1 VRAFQRPPRLAA
13 LGIALALCLIVSACT
28 AQEWGITTSSGNKI
42 HLVYALWDPHE
53 QIGYQQSI
61 NEFEKANPD
70 ISVTIENIPYGSYQ
84 SKITAQYISGNA
96 PDVFWVN
103 TPWLADW
110 VTGGLLENITSLV
123 AKAHINLSQY
133 YPALV
138 KLHEHNGQL
147 YGLPKDWDT
156 IAFYYNETYVKKHD
170 IQIPAKL
177 TWNPDGTG
185 TFVTMLKEMTTDTDG
200 RNATQPGFSPST
212 VATYATAMDNDEQQ
226 GFLNYFAM
234 DGGSTLPAPYATTS
248 TLDSASN
255 QAALTFLTKTLQ
267 SDHAVIPNGATGANG
282 EGSNDQT
289 LFSEGKIAMYEAGDW
304 NTTSLA
310 ALNDFK
316 LGIMALPAGP
326 DGRVSVFNGL
336 TDGIASNGKHKAAA
350 WKLVEWLASARSQ
363 RIMGSGGYI
372 WPAIT
377 SLDPLFVKYW
387 AKKGLNV
394 QPFLDEA
401 RGKTVNFP
409 VSTGIGEGLT
419 DVSTSLGPVFLGT
432 ESVASGLKGATR
444 ILNYRLKGS

>member
-1 VRAFQRPPRLAA
+1 VRTRRRTRRLRA
-13 LGIALALCLIVSACT
+13 LGASLALCLISSGCT
-28 AQEWGITTSSGNKI
+28 AQEWGITSSSGNKI

-61 NEFEKANPD
+61 DEFEKLNPD
-70 ISVTIENIPYGSYQ
+70 IKVTIENIPYGSYQ
-84 SKITAQYISGNA
+84 SKITAQYISADA

-110 VTGGLLENITSLV
+110 VTGGLLENITPMV
-123 AKAHINLSQY
+123 KKAHINLSQY
-133 YPALV
+133 YPSLV

-156 IAFYYNETYVKKHD
+156 IAFYYNKTYVQKHH
-170 IQIPAKL
+170 IQIPSKL
-177 TWNPDGTG
+177 TWNPDGSG
-185 TFVTMLKEMTTDTDG
+185 TFVTLLKTMTTDTHG
-200 RNATQPGFSPST
+200 RNGTQPGFDAGS
-212 VATYATAMDNDEQQ
+212 VATYATAMDNDEQE

-234 DGGSTLPAPYATTS
+234 NGGSTLPAPYATTS
-248 TLDSASN
+248 SLDSPADQS
-255 QAALTFLTKTLQ
+255 ALTFLTRTLQ
-267 SDHAVIPNGATGANG
+267 SDHVVIPNGATGANA

-316 LGIMALPAGP
+316 LGVMPLPAGP
-326 DGRVSVFNGL
+326 DGRISVFNGL
-336 TDGIASNGKHKAAA
+336 MDGIASNGTHKAAA

-363 RIMGSGGYI
+363 RILGSGGYV
-372 WPAIT
+372 WPAIR

-387 AKKGLNV
+387 AKKGLDV
-394 QPFLDEA
+394 QPFLEEA
-401 RGKTVNFP
+401 HGKTVNFP

-419 DVSTSLGPVFLGT
+419 DVSTSLGPVFLGSQ
-432 ESVASGLKGATR
+432 SVASGLKGATT
-444 ILNYRLKGS
+444 ILDYRLKGS

>member
-1 VRAFQRPPRLAA
+1 VRARRGSRRRRL
-13 LGIALALCLIVSACT
+13 LGLALALGLVASGCT
-28 AQEWGITTSSGNKI
+28 AQEWGITSSGGKKV

-61 NEFEKANPD
+61 DQFEKINPNID
-70 ISVTIENIPYGSYQ
+70 VTIENIPYGSYQ

-123 AKAHINLSQY
+123 KKANINLAQY
-133 YPALV
+133 YPSLV
-138 KLHEHNGQL
+138 QLHEHNGQL

-156 IAFYYNETYVKKHD
+156 ICFYYNETYVKKHH
-170 IQIPAKL
+170 IQIPTKL
-177 TWNPDGTG
+177 TWNPDGSG
-185 TFVTMLKEMTTDTDG
+185 NFVTLLKEMTIDTHG
-200 RNATQPGFSPST
+200 RNATQAGFDAGS

-234 DGGSTLPAPYATTS
+234 NGGAVLPQAYATTS
-248 TLDSASN
+248 TLDSSAD
-255 QAALTFLTKTLQ
+255 QAALTFLTRTLQ
-267 SDHAVIPNGATGANG
+267 SDHVVIPNGATGANA

-310 ALNDFK
+310 ALGGFK
-316 LGIMALPAGP
+316 LGVMALPAGP
-326 DGRVSVFNGL
+326 DGRISVFNGL
-336 TDGIASNGKHKAAA
+336 MDGIASNGKHLAAA
-350 WKLVEWLASARSQ
+350 WKLVDWLASARSQ

-372 WPAIT
+372 WPAIR
-377 SLDPLFVKYW
+377 SLDPLFVSYW
-387 AKKGLNV
+387 AKKGLNMT
-394 QPFLDEA
+394 PFLDEA
-401 RGKTVNFP
+401 HGKTVNFP

-419 DVSTSLGPVFLGT
+419 DVSTSLGPVFLGSEAVT
-432 ESVASGLKGATR
+432 SGLKGATT
-444 ILNYRLKGS
+444 ILDYRLKGS